1 MLSSVI
7 NAVGDWGPIAMIF
20 IAIWM
25 LYVAGN
31 KTYVYYFVV
40 GLIINTLANIILKGA
55 IQQPRPADMNNPGF
69 HKRVRNILATRHGM
83 PFNLFG
89 MPSGH
94 AQAVA
99 YILTFLWAT
108 IWRWG
113 GRSVAGLSGGWLIK
127 GVLLLIG
134 LVVLVQR
141 VEWGHHTM
149 FQVAVGAAVGVAIG
163 WGAYKMGG
171 GKLQSGGAGGLSKR
185 ADDGAVWSHRVQ
197 AGFL

>member
-1 MLSSVI
+1 MLLDVI
-7 NAVGDWGPIAMIF
+7 NVIGDWGPIIMICL
-20 IAIWM
+20 AIWV
-25 LYVAGN
+25 LYMAGN
-31 KTYVYYFVV
+31 KTYVYYFIV
-40 GLIINTLANIILKGA
+40 GIVINTITNIILKGA
-55 IQQPRPADMNNPGF
+55 IQQPRPADMNNPGVF

-94 AQAVA
+94 AQAVM

-108 IWRWG
+108 VWQWG
-113 GRSVAGLSGGWLIK
+113 GSSRISQRWLIK

-134 LVVLVQR
+134 LIVLIQR
-141 VEWGHHTM
+141 VEWQHHTI
-149 FQVAVGAAVGVAIG
+149 FQVVVGAAIGTAIG
-163 WGAYKMGG
+163 WGAYWMGG

-185 ADDGAVWSHRVQ
+185 ADDGAIWSHRVH